1 MAGACRDRTIL
12 VMNMTIAPAAL
23 PKRLLLIKAQN
34 FKHSAGYAL
43 YGKPPRWHKVTAEH
57 PAPKGAPRA
66 AHPHA
71 VAPAQPVSHFTDAE
85 WDQLKLPQDNV
96 NAATYNRQLERLRQM
111 SDNGDVTAILAS
123 GFGTNT
129 YSKRLAII
137 ANKLLKLH
145 GVDHQV
151 APGQKL
157 GTHAAIQGDGVDLQ
171 GQPARQQLDLNLDS
185 DRPSEQ
191 ASVEAAADPAAQQ
204 SPQAEEQSPQA
215 EAPAGLA
222 MPEFQEGKTVSG
234 VVDYYQ
240 GVASKILAMAA
251 AGDTAGLARMKADGL
266 KPNAKGKISNTWAGK
281 TPNSKLL
288 LDLHARAMGNAPAD
302 QPAPAVSAETVP
314 APAAQAAEASTAPA
328 VDKSAK
334 QVEKLRAV
342 ADSLDAKADEA
353 LGRNRNTNTARRAR
367 MAGSAIDS
375 ALADQA
381 MASTI
386 RNLADAI
393 ESGEAK
399 NLSGV
404 TSKAQVE
411 TLQALLRG
419 GMYETDRGLSYGEQ
433 QKRKGRDPEPQDIR
447 NARMPDFTM
456 YGGIANTLAN
466 SLDKVR
472 GGAKLAR
479 KLRAAA
485 GYDADGRDRKIS
497 LTEDEAREIV
507 AKLKGSGDKPWQL
520 DEALKKTD
528 RLKRMGITNN
538 NQLQRA
544 LAEFVM
550 FRAGKKAEDPVAK
563 MERELVG
570 QKVGVDFFPT
580 PKALASR
587 MAEMAGIKPGMK
599 VLEPSAGSGNLAD
612 AARAAGAEVDAVEVS
627 PQLSKLLEAKG
638 HKLVGT
644 NFDEFEAPGE
654 YDAVIMNPPFGNR
667 QDATHI
673 QRAYDMLKPGGKLVA
688 IAGEGVFFGSDKKAE
703 EFRSW
708 LDDRGAEVEKLPAG
722 TFEDKSLLA
731 TTGANARLMVLQ
743 KPAAAA
749 SKAEDGPREG
759 ERNADGL
766 VFRDGR
772 WHRDEE
778 VGQSSEQK
786 TAADPA
792 PRMKNYGWDRV
803 KLAEAYSIEQLNE
816 LRKQVEADHA
826 NPRDEKGRYLENGK
840 PSIYL
845 FDKKGRQK
853 LDNIGWAIYYHQ
865 QERSKAGQGVEAT
878 ADKPRQVLVTKVDQQ
893 AHEAATSPHN
903 DSPAPT
909 PAQLEAGN
917 YKKGHVSV
925 QGIDITVE
933 NPRGSVRTGKRP
945 DGSTWDHTM
954 SDHYG
959 YIKRTTGADA
969 EHIDVYVGDHHD
981 SDKVFV
987 VDQVNAAGEFDEHK
1001 VMLGFK
1007 SKAEAT
1013 AAYSSNFDKGWK
1025 VGPVTELSVDDFK
1038 SWLEQGETS
1047 KPLAMKDE
1055 GPKDGETK
1063 QGENGATLVFRNGRW
1078 HRQGGDQPAP
1088 EDDGLSD
1095 DPNSPNYR
1103 YRDTGDIAGSRKA
1116 MAAER
1121 IKLAA
1126 KNGERLR
1133 RTDIDW
1139 GEIEKNP
1146 REARELIKKS
1156 NLFGKVGW
1164 QGLKASGMEP
1174 GAGFLIDRVYASI
1187 PQEPDRD
1194 SPQKRQDYALALETI
1209 RERLERCKNPDEVT
1223 GVLAEIREEIEGTML
1238 TVRESQ
1244 AYEAAR
1250 EEAKALRQKAD
1261 DAKAVS
1267 DAYYKAWSTAQNEV
1281 NKIKF
1286 EQEKRER
1293 RGWKPDASL
1302 EAQLADAQAESD
1314 AAEKVWK
1321 SHRDAHPELQSKKRE
1336 YEGGGF
1342 NYLND
1347 LEYEAYMA
1355 GKKASAIMQAAKAR
1369 NLLEN
1374 PVTRAWLTLGPRF
1387 MGVVNW
1393 RSYKGSDAFS
1403 GHVTNAKRGTIKDW
1417 SWAEKDG
1424 VAVKK
1429 ASKKAVSFQL
1439 KVAENYEREGG
1450 RDVSVESTAA
1460 LKEKFNLRDVQS
1472 GNWVLNDPGS
1482 AAFHVQRAAEAFAD
1496 LADIIGVS
1504 DEHVSMNGRLAM
1516 AFGARGK
1523 GNAGYKG
1530 AARAH
1535 YEPVQRVINLTK
1547 MGGGG
1552 ALGHEW
1558 FHALDNLV
1566 LEAEGIDKSEKDTYL
1581 SERPTLLPAGEL
1593 RDAFVNLRKAMT
1605 EGNVRG
1611 LVTVQYSDR
1620 DVRLAKAN
1628 VHSGSPVGRMVLN
1641 AKDAASALIAVQD
1654 YFNDRYK
1661 DQKVSRKTQNTI
1673 DAWRRIAV
1681 AHHGGKAD
1689 GDTVTLRA
1697 GGLRS
1702 NFMNEAHILDE
1713 GQLGRY
1719 WSEPH
1724 EMAARAFQ
1732 AYVEDKLA
1740 EQGRKND
1747 YLSVYADNKYHVDP
1761 IFGPLKP
1768 YPEGEERKR
1777 LNAAFDH
1784 LMGVLAKRGTLAKAM
1799 ALMVA

>member
-1 MAGACRDRTIL
+1 
-12 VMNMTIAPAAL
+12 MNMTIAPAAL

-71 VAPAQPVSHFTDAE
+71 VAPVQPVSHFTDAE
-85 WDQLKLPQDNV
+85 WDQLKLPPDNV

-111 SDNGDVTAILAS
+111 SDSGDVTAILAS
-123 GFGTNT
+123 SFGTNT
-129 YSKRLAII
+129 YGKRLAII

-171 GQPARQQLDLNLDS
+171 GPPARQQLDLNEKPVA
-185 DRPSEQ
+185 PSR
-191 ASVEAAADPAAQQ
+191 AEAAAEPAVQQ

-314 APAAQAAEASTAPA
+314 APAAQAAEASPPAAEPQAAPVTQAPA
-328 VDKSAK
+328 
-334 QVEKLRAV
+334 
-342 ADSLDAKADEA
+342 
-353 LGRNRNTNTARRAR
+353 
-367 MAGSAIDS
+367 
-375 ALADQA
+375 
-381 MASTI
+381 
-386 RNLADAI
+386 
-393 ESGEAK
+393 
-399 NLSGV
+399 
-404 TSKAQVE
+404 
-411 TLQALLRG
+411 
-419 GMYETDRGLSYGEQ
+419 
-433 QKRKGRDPEPQDIR
+433 
-447 NARMPDFTM
+447 
-456 YGGIANTLAN
+456 
-466 SLDKVR
+466 
-472 GGAKLAR
+472 GGAKLAQIPWDSL
-479 KLRAAA
+479 KLPESNSNAKQHNGTVDKIKALAEAGDVDGLQALYDKKSGSQQTYIKKQALLAQTALAALKDATSTETQGGAQAPAAA
-485 GYDADGRDRKIS
+485 KPEDGPKGGDTQPGGTARPAEPHPEAMKLARQVIGGRFEVEHKDRNELIRM
-497 LTEDEAREIV
+497 AREAGIPHGQTYFGKDSATARSV
-507 AKLKGSGDKPWQL
+507 L
-520 DEALKKTD
+520 DEAADQNLASAP
-528 RLKRMGITNN
+528 
-538 NQLQRA
+538 RA
-544 LAEFVM
+544 VLERKIASL
-550 FRAGKKAEDPVAK
+550 RGKVEQSAAHGVAK
-563 MERELVG
+563 FNPEKLG
-570 QKVGVDFFPT
+570 
-580 PKALASR
+580 
-587 MAEMAGIKPGMK
+587 
-599 VLEPSAGSGNLAD
+599 GSGAAGRMRDRASD
-612 AARAAGAEVDAVEVS
+612 AARRNLLSAQADRLQAE
-627 PQLSKLLEAKG
+627 
-638 HKLVGT
+638 
-644 NFDEFEAPGE
+644 
-654 YDAVIMNPPFGNR
+654 
-667 QDATHI
+667 
-673 QRAYDMLKPGGKLVA
+673 
-688 IAGEGVFFGSDKKAE
+688 
-703 EFRSW
+703 
-708 LDDRGAEVEKLPAG
+708 LDRRDS
-722 TFEDKSLLA
+722 T
-731 TTGANARLMVLQ
+731 ARD
-743 KPAAAA
+743 
-749 SKAEDGPREG
+749 DGPREG

-816 LRKQVEADHA
+816 LRKQVEAEHA
-826 NPRDEKGRYLENGK
+826 NPRDEKGRYLENGN

-945 DGSTWDHTM
+945 DGSTWEHTM

-1013 AAYSSNFDKGWK
+1013 AAYRSNFDKGWK

-1055 GPKDGETK
+1055 GPKEGETK

-1156 NLFGKVGW
+1156 NLFGKVDW
-1164 QGLKASGMEP
+1164 EGLKASGMEP

-1439 KVAENYEREGG
+1439 KVAENYERKGG

-1761 IFGPLKP
+1761 IFGQLKP

-1777 LNAAFDH
+1777 LNAAFDQ